1 MKKYH
6 FSGELSISDTP
17 SINNK
22 MNYIINDTGTLEQ
35 TSITDILDNIFNGR
49 NINNKLVR
57 VLGRANNVEFNGMG
71 NLHMCRDNSQRVEG
85 YCIGSM
91 QLESKLFGLV
101 GEFVEI
107 YLEDYTDFKI
117 SEELIHND
125 KAKSIVS

>member
-71 NLHMCRDNSQRVEG
+71 NLHMCRDKSHKVEG

-91 QLESKLFGLV
+91 QLENWLFKNVDNFCELV
-101 GEFVEI
+101 I
-107 YLEDYTDFKI
+107 EDYTSFEI
-117 SEELIHND
+117 AEELMSND
-125 KAKSIVS
+125 KAKSIS

>member
-71 NLHMCRDNSQRVEG
+71 NLHMCRDKSHKVEG
-85 YCIGSM
+85 YCIGSF
-91 QLESKLFGLV
+91 QLENELFKNVDNELELV
-101 GEFVEI
+101 
-107 YLEDYTDFKI
+107 LEDYTIFEVT
-117 SEELIHND
+117 EELLSND
-125 KAKSIVS
+125 KAKSIS

>member
-1 MKKYH
+1 MKSYYLN
-6 FSGELSISDTP
+6 GLLTLNENNLS
-17 SINNK
+17 K
-22 MNYIINDTGTLEQ
+22 MDYIITDKITQEQ
-35 TSITDILDNIFNGR
+35 TSITSILEEIFNRDSSVSKLIRVVGR
-49 NINNKLVR
+49 VYNSTNT
-57 VLGRANNVEFNGMG
+57 FNGMG

-117 SEELIHND
+117 SEELLSND
-125 KAKSIVS
+125 KAKSIIS